1 MDDLIHTYICEHVHR
16 INNMRNIDTM
26 SLSPYRT
33 QPVTTGPCA
42 KGGRSLR
49 LRSMAAIHPAHSIPA
64 SSSDTKDGTQYL
76 RPHLLK
82 LAAYTPIEP
91 FEILSARY
99 GRQPED
105 IVKLDANEN
114 PYGPP
119 PEVRE
124 ALAKMPFPHIY
135 PDPET
140 RQLRK
145 ALSEMNDIPIEHLL
159 VCFGYTFAC
168 MHCTVEMI
176 LFTI

>member
-1 MDDLIHTYICEHVHR
+1 MGSTQLEFR
-16 INNMRNIDTM
+16 IKYRIKWVWLLTPKLAVVRIRRNTEM
-26 SLSPYRT
+26 LSCYTRSFATNPCVRGRT
-33 QPVTTGPCA
+33 LGLRTVVLAAMTDQNIAVS
-42 KGGRSLR
+42 GG
-49 LRSMAAIHPAHSIPA
+49 A
-64 SSSDTKDGTQYL
+64 QFL

-124 ALAKMPFPHIY
+124 ALANMPFPHVY

-140 RQLRK
+140 RRLRK
-145 ALSEMNDIPIEHLL
+145 ALSEMNDIPMEHLL
-159 VCFGYTFAC
+159 VRSFR
-168 MHCTVEMI
+168 
-176 LFTI
+176 